1 MTQATAPAAPP
12 RPAQPPLH
20 TGPVTALQFV
30 DRILAKS
37 GAPGRPQ
44 TVDRIVA
51 GDPTTAVTGIATTA
65 MATFDCLKAA
75 AASGKNLIVTF
86 DPPFWSEGDTL
97 DRLEGDDLFKAKRD
111 FIRAHNLVIFNFHD
125 HWRDRTPDG
134 IATGMAKELGWDGN
148 LADPANL
155 NLFRL
160 TPTTLLGLA
169 QQLHDKLG
177 DRTMRIVGDPKLPVT
192 NVATTWGN
200 ASQLPTIA
208 LFNSAVDVVIC
219 GYTREWEAVEYAQ
232 DMVAAGAKKGLILL
246 GQAKSVAGGMRYC
259 AEWLKTIIDE
269 VPVAFIPTAEP
280 YWNPDEPVFEINTTI

>member
-1 MTQATAPAAPP
+1 MTQATARPAAPA
-12 RPAQPPLH
+12 RPPLH
-20 TGPVTALQFV
+20 TGPVTALQLV
-30 DRILAKS
+30 DRIIAKS

-65 MATFDCLKAA
+65 MATFDCLRAA
-75 AASGKNLIVTF
+75 AAKGANLIVTF
-86 DPPFWSEGDTL
+86 DSPFWSESDNL

-111 FIRAHNLVIFNFHD
+111 FIRTHNLVIFNFHD

-134 IATGMAKELGWDGN
+134 IATGMAKELGWSGN

-155 NLFRL
+155 NLFKL
-160 TPTTLLGLA
+160 APTTLLGLA

-192 NVATTWGN
+192 TVATSWGN

-208 LFNSAVDVVIC
+208 LFNSAVDVVVC

-232 DMVAAGAKKGLILL
+232 DLIAAGRKKALILL

-259 AEWLKTIIDE
+259 AEWLTTIIDE
-269 VPVAFIPTAEP
+269 VPVAFIPEVEP
-280 YWNPDEPVFEINTTI
+280 YWNPDEPVFGSNMRV